1 MNRRETMNSAYLYL
15 EFVCLMCCE
24 INRLQNSISPAMK
37 ARRVKW
43 TMFPKAEG
51 MQERFPRPH
60 VASVLVG
67 TCEMKQR
74 GAEKRKS
81 PTVSSCE
88 REREQG
94 GLSPPGGDK
103 TRCKPPPPRVCSSPV
118 LLPPPPRRILVAE
131 RGVTINIIR
140 HWLKNVGCARGQCH
154 RLPSRHLKWQ

>member
-1 MNRRETMNSAYLYL
+1 MNRRETTNGAHLYL

-37 ARRVKW
+37 ACRVKW

-51 MQERFPRPH
+51 MQERFPRSH

-81 PTVSSCE
+81 PTVSSCK
-88 REREQG
+88 RELEQREI
-94 GLSPPGGDK
+94 PPLGGDK
-103 TRCKPPPPRVCSSPV
+103 TRYNCPSNVCSCFV
-118 LLPPPPRRILVAE
+118 LLSPSPRHILVAE

-140 HWLKNVGCARGQCH
+140 HSLKNVGCVRGQCH
-154 RLPSRHLKWQ
+154 RLPSRHLK

>member
-1 MNRRETMNSAYLYL
+1 MNGRETMNSAYLYL

-37 ARRVKW
+37 ACRVKW

-60 VASVLVG
+60 VASILVG
-67 TCEMKQR
+67 TCEMKLR

-88 REREQG
+88 REPEQRG
-94 GLSPPGGDK
+94 ISPLGGDK
-103 TRCKPPPPRVCSSPV
+103 TRCNSPVNVCSSLV
-118 LLPPPPRRILVAE
+118 LLSAPPRHILVAE

-140 HWLKNVGCARGQCH
+140 H
-154 RLPSRHLKWQ
+154 